1 MIITFTMPG
10 LDITIY
16 QLVFKMSDNQISLKT
31 EPFKNYWLFSMLV
44 TALLEYFVTVLL
56 WYGK

>member
-1 MIITFTMPG
+1 MIISFKVPG

-16 QLVFKMSDNQISLKT
+16 QLVFKMSDNQISLKI

-44 TALLEYFVTVLL
+44 TALLEYFVTVVL
-56 WYGK
+56 W